1 MVRSP
6 PLTRRAVV
14 INILVAAY
22 VIGNVTEM
30 AMRLADRTRDFRE
43 RYRVTEEFVA
53 CNRLPHELAEELRS
67 FQLLAHSAAKE
78 HPEALDFFP
87 PVLQCK
93 AREGGSGGSLAPP
106 AAPDPNLHPTPPLPK
121 GVPPAEPARAGRRA
135 PAGRLQRG
143 VRGRARVR
151 FALRTK
157 HPNIQSSN
165 QFD

>member
-1 MVRSP
+1 M
-6 PLTRRAVV
+6 

-53 CNRLPHELAEELRS
+53 SNRLPNELAEELRS
-67 FQLLAHSAAKE
+67 YQLLAHSASKE

-93 AREGGSGGSLAPP
+93 VRRE
-106 AAPDPNLHPTPPLPK
+106 
-121 GVPPAEPARAGRRA
+121 RRK
-135 PAGRLQRG
+135 RG
-143 VRGRARVR
+143 VQRC
-151 FALRTK
+151 
-157 HPNIQSSN
+157 
-165 QFD
+165 